1 MMKKTGL
8 LLLLSITTQVILA
21 QEGSDIYLLNFKLDD
36 DQFYIS
42 NPRNITNTPGY
53 DNQPFFM
60 PDNENI
66 LYSSDDGFGQTD
78 IYRYNVKARSERRL
92 TFTPDSEYSPTLTPD
107 QKHYSCI
114 ILARSGDQFLWQ
126 YPLNGAIPSQISDVV
141 GIGYHCW
148 LAPSELSAFVI
159 GDPNK
164 LTTIDL
170 TSNTTKQIAESPGR
184 TLQII
189 PGTDL
194 LSFIDLQDNHT
205 WVIKSFDQSTQSIK
219 PIINAK
225 KGFQDFTWTPDGV
238 LLSGNGRKLFKFDP
252 RTDEDWVELADLQ
265 DYGLGTF
272 TRLAISPNG
281 SLLALVVSE

>member
-1 MMKKTGL
+1 MMKKLGL

-21 QEGSDIYLLNFKLDD
+21 QEGSDIYLLNFKLEA

-53 DNQPFFM
+53 DNQPYFL
-60 PDNENI
+60 PDSENI

-107 QKHYSCI
+107 QKHYSCV
-114 ILARSGDQFLWQ
+114 ILARNGDQYLWQ
-126 YPLNGAIPSQISDVV
+126 YPLNGAIPSQVSDVA

-148 LAPSELSAFVI
+148 MESNEVSAFIV
-159 GDPNK
+159 GEPNT
-164 LTTIDL
+164 LNTIDL
-170 TSNTTKQIAESPGR
+170 TSNTTTKIANSPGR

-194 LSFIDLQDNHT
+194 LSFIDLSEKGT
-205 WVIKSFDQSTQSIK
+205 WVIKSYDPVSKTIK

-225 KGFQDFTWTPDGV
+225 KGFQDFTWTPGGILV
-238 LLSGNGRKLFKFDP
+238 SGNGQKLFKFDP
-252 RTDEDWVELADLQ
+252 KTDKDWVELADLH
-265 DYGLGTF
+265 DYGLKNF
-272 TRLAISPNG
+272 TRLTISPNG

>member
-1 MMKKTGL
+1 MKKPGL

-21 QEGSDIYLLNFKLDD
+21 QGGSDIFLLNFKLEA
-36 DQFYIS
+36 DQFYVS

-53 DNQPFFM
+53 DNQPFFL
-60 PDNENI
+60 PDSENI

-78 IYRYNVKARSERRL
+78 IYRYNVKSRSERRL

-114 ILARSGDQFLWQ
+114 ILDRDGAQFLWQ
-126 YPLNGAIPSQISDVV
+126 YPLNGAVPAQVTDVP

-148 LAPSELSAFVI
+148 LGANELSAFIV
-159 GDPNK
+159 GEPNK
-164 LTTIDL
+164 LTTIKL
-170 TSNTTKQIAESPGR
+170 PSNATTAVANAPGR
-184 TLQII
+184 TLQVI

-194 LSFIDLQDNHT
+194 LSFIDLQNKNT
-205 WVIKSFDQSTQSIK
+205 WTIKSYDPKTQAIKSI
-219 PIINAK
+219 IDTK
-225 KGFQDFTWTPDGV
+225 KGFQDFTWSPNGI

-252 RTDEDWVELADLQ
+252 RTDEDWVELADLE

-272 TRLAISPNG
+272 SRLTISPNG